1 MTGRGH
7 GQLTPLGARGAEHD
21 AEGGGAEAAGAH
33 PRHGGGDVPPAAA
46 RRLLRGPSCRQALLE
61 AISAAESLQ
70 ECSPWPLRK

>member
-33 PRHGGGDVPPAAA
+33 PRLCKLGLQVAPRRLRCIVEKCAASQPPAGLAVCVA
-46 RRLLRGPSCRQALLE
+46 CAWS
-61 AISAAESLQ
+61 
-70 ECSPWPLRK
+70 